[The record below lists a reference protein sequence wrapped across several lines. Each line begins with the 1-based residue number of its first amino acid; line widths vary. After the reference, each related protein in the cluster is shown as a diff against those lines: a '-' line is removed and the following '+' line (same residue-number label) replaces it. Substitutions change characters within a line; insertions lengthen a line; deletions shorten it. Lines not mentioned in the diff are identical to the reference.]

1 MREVISR
8 ARSGGFSLVEVMVA
22 VVVICIGLLGIA
34 KLQALSL
41 SNSTV
46 ARQRSLAAIEAAS
59 LASAMHS
66 NRLYWASATPPALVT
81 WSSQTNPAFASSDA
95 ALAVQAN
102 ADITPPGTPN
112 VCVGTLNGGAMCAG
126 AAGATSLAA
135 GDLALWAGDVAALMP
150 NAALSIQCP
159 PPPGGN
165 SPQACTIQMTWSE
178 NAVGLNKQGS
188 AAGGGFQNP
197 TYTLVVEP

>member
-1 MREVISR
+1 MREIIPR
-8 ARSGGFSLVEVMVA
+8 MRSEGFSLVEVMVA
-22 VVVICIGLLGIA
+22 VVVICVGLLGIA

-41 SNSTV
+41 SNMSV

-66 NRLYWASATPPALVT
+66 NRLYWASAVPPALVT

-95 ALAVQAN
+95 ALAAQAN
-102 ADITPPGTPN
+102 ADVTPPGTAN
-112 VCVGTLNGGAMCAG
+112 VCVGTVNSGAVCAG
-126 AAGATSLAA
+126 AAGATNLAA

-165 SPQACTIQMTWSE
+165 SPQTCTIQMTWTE
-178 NAVGLNKQGS
+178 NAVGLNKQES
-188 AAGGGFQNP
+188 ATGGFQNP
-197 TYTLVVEP
+197 TYTLVVQP

>member
-1 MREVISR
+1 MRQVTPRVRIE
-8 ARSGGFSLVEVMVA
+8 GFSLVEVMVA

-41 SNSTV
+41 SNMTV
-46 ARQRSLAAIEAAS
+46 ARQRSLAAIEAAG
-59 LASAMHS
+59 LASSMHS
-66 NRLYWASATPPALVT
+66 NRLYWASAVPPALVT

-102 ADITPPGTPN
+102 ADVTPPGSPN
-112 VCVGTLNGGAMCAG
+112 VCVGTVNSGAMCAG

-135 GDLALWAGDVAALMP
+135 ADLALWAGDVSALMP
-150 NAALSIQCP
+150 NAGLSIQCP
-159 PPPGGN
+159 PPPAGN
-165 SPQACTIQMTWSE
+165 APQTCTIQMTWTE
-178 NAVGLNKQGS
+178 NAVGVNKQES
-188 AAGGGFQNP
+188 AAGGFQTP